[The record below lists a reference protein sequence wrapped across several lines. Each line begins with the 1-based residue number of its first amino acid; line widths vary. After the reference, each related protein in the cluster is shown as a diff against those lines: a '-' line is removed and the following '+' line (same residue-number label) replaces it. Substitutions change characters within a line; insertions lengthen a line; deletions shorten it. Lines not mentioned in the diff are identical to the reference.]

1 MKTLKK
7 IIGILLVLILAFSFA
22 ACSSSSADSRYDDAM
37 AAQDWGDGYYYDSND
52 NAVKKTLW

>member
-1 MKTLKK
+1 MNTVKK
-7 IIGILLVLILAFSFA
+7 LLCIVLVLMFTLCFA
-22 ACSSSSADSRYDDAM
+22 SCSGSSADSRYDDAM

>member
-1 MKTLKK
+1 MNGFRK
-7 IIGILLVLILAFSFA
+7 ILCIVLVLMFA
-22 ACSSSSADSRYDDAM
+22 LCFASCSGSSADSEYDDAM

>member
-1 MKTLKK
+1 MKKVISIFL
-7 IIGILLVLILAFSFA
+7 ILLFAFSFA
-22 ACSSSSADSRYDDAM
+22 SCSSSSADSEYDDVM